1 MSHEEEQKEFSHKKA
16 QKAQKG
22 SGQASETIADEN
34 RSGQVSRTTIAD
46 EELEAAMERER
57 GELEKT
63 WACPTGIRGWF
74 TDTDHKSIAIRYIVT
89 AFVFFVLGGLEA
101 ALMRIQLA
109 RPENHFLSPDKY
121 NQIFTVHGTT
131 MMFLFAVPIM
141 TAMGIYLVP
150 LMVGARDVAFPR
162 LNLFGYFIYLFGGI
176 FLYVGFFLNTG
187 PDAGWFAYVP
197 LSGPGFSPG
206 KRVDVWAQM
215 ITFTEISALV
225 GAIVVIGTAFKMR
238 APGMT
243 LNRIPLFVWAQVI
256 TAFMIIFAMPA
267 VMLASGLLASD
278 RLIDTHFFNP
288 AEGGDAILY
297 QHLFWFFGHPEVY
310 IIFIPALGFISP
322 IIITFARRK
331 IFGHLALVLS
341 LISTAFIGF
350 GLWVHHMFA
359 TPIPQMGQSF
369 FSAASMMIAI
379 PSGVQIFCWIATL
392 WGGKLN
398 MKTPLYFVLGF
409 FVIFVLGGLTGVM
422 QASVPLDLQ
431 LHDTFFV
438 VGHFHYVLIGGAVFP
453 LFGAF
458 YYWFP
463 KWTGRMLSE
472 WAGRWNFWLMFVGFN
487 LVFFPMHILGLN
499 GMPRRVYTYL
509 PETGWGTLNLI
520 ASIGAFILASGVAVF
535 VINVF
540 WARRAGV
547 IAGNN
552 PWAADSLEWSIT
564 SPPPHYN
571 FHNIPVVQG
580 RYPIWQATEDAPV
593 VRGLSTTKRET
604 LVTSVMDAQ
613 PELRFDIP
621 GPSIWPVMVALGAAT
636 ALIPGIFT
644 PWAFL
649 VGAILTGAAL
659 TCWFFGDPNYENK
672 TARETGEHVQPVS
685 HTELRP
691 EEV

>member
-1 MSHEEEQKEFSHKKA
+1 MSHEKA
-16 QKAQKG
+16 QKR
-22 SGQASETIADEN
+22 DEP
-34 RSGQVSRTTIAD
+34 RPRRVARV
-46 EELEAAMERER
+46 ELDNNELAAVMERER
-57 GELEKT
+57 QELERT
-63 WACPTGIRGWF
+63 WARPRGLRGWF
-74 TDTDHKSIAIRYIVT
+74 TDTDHKAIALRYIVT

-141 TAMGIYLVP
+141 TALGIYLVP

-162 LNLFGYFIYLFGGI
+162 LNLYGYFVYLVGGI
-176 FLYVGFFLNTG
+176 LLYTGFLLNIG

-197 LSGPGFSPG
+197 LSGPAFSPG
-206 KRVDVWAQM
+206 KRVDIWAQM

-238 APGMT
+238 APGMS
-243 LNRIPLFVWAQVI
+243 LNRLPLFVWAQVV
-256 TAFMIIFAMPA
+256 TSFMIIFAMPA
-267 VMLASGLLASD
+267 VMLASSFLASD

-322 IIITFARRK
+322 IVVTFARRK
-331 IFGHLALVLS
+331 IFGYLAMVLS
-341 LISTAFIGF
+341 LTSTAFIGF

-369 FSAASMMIAI
+369 FTAASMMIAI

-392 WGGKLN
+392 WGSKLN
-398 MKTPLYFVLGF
+398 LKTPLLFVLGF
-409 FVIFVLGGLTGVM
+409 FAIFILGGMTGVM
-422 QASVPLDLQ
+422 LASVPLDLQ
-431 LHDTFFV
+431 IHDTFFV
-438 VGHFHYVLIGGAVFP
+438 VAHLHYVLIGGAVFP

-472 WAGRWNFWLMFVGFN
+472 GAGRLNFWLMFIGFN
-487 LVFFPMHILGLN
+487 LVFFPMHQLGLN

-520 ASIGAFILASGVAVF
+520 ASIGAFILASGVLVFIINAV
-535 VINVF
+535 
-540 WARRAGV
+540 WALRAGAV
-547 IAGNN
+547 AGDN
-552 PWAADSLEWSIT
+552 PWAADSLEWST
-564 SPPPHYN
+564 SSPPPNYN
-571 FHNIPVVQG
+571 FHNLPVVQG
-580 RYPIWQATEDAPV
+580 RYPIWEATADAPV

-604 LVTSVMDAQ
+604 LVTSVLDAQ

-621 GPSIWPVMVALGAAT
+621 GPSIWPALLALAT
-636 ALIPGIFT
+636 AVTFIIGIFT

-649 VGAILTGAAL
+649 VGAILAGITL

-672 TARETGEHVQPVS
+672 TARETGQRSEKVSPQP
-685 HTELRP
+685 ELQP
-691 EEV
+691 KEA

>member
-1 MSHEEEQKEFSHKKA
+1 MNHEEEKKDLSHEEA
-16 QKAQKG
+16 QRE
-22 SGQASETIADEN
+22 SG
-34 RSGQVSRTTIAD
+34 RPLRTTISD
-46 EELEAAMERER
+46 EELVAAMERER
-57 GELEKT
+57 EELERT
-63 WACPTGIRGWF
+63 WARPTGIRGWF
-74 TDTDHKSIAIRYIVT
+74 TDTDHKVIAMRYIVT
-89 AFVFFVLGGLEA
+89 AFVFFVLGGIEA

-109 RPENHFLSPDKY
+109 RPDNHFLSPDQY

-131 MMFLFAVPIM
+131 MMFLFAVPIV

-162 LNLFGYFIYLFGGI
+162 LNLFGYFIYLIGGI
-176 FLYVGFFLNTG
+176 FLYTGFFLNTG

-197 LSGPGFSPG
+197 LSGPAYSPG

-243 LNRIPLFVWAQVI
+243 LNRLPLFVWAQVI

-267 VMLASGLLASD
+267 VMLASGFLASD

-331 IFGHLALVLS
+331 IFGFLALVLS
-341 LISTAFIGF
+341 LISTGFLGF

-398 MKTPLYFVLGF
+398 IKTPLLFVLGF
-409 FVIFVLGGLTGVM
+409 FAIFVLGGLTGVM
-422 QASVPLDLQ
+422 LASVPLDLQ
-431 LHDTFFV
+431 IHDTFFV
-438 VGHFHYVLIGGAVFP
+438 VAHLHYVLIGGSVFP

-472 WAGRWNFWLMFVGFN
+472 SAGRWNFWLMFVGFN
-487 LVFFPMHILGLN
+487 LVFFPMHQLGLN

-520 ASIGAFILASGVAVF
+520 ASIGAFILAAGVAVF

-547 IAGNN
+547 VAGDN
-552 PWAADSLEWSIT
+552 PWAADSLEWSVP
-564 SPPPHYN
+564 SPPPTYN

-580 RYPIWQATEDAPV
+580 RYPIWQATADAPV

-604 LVTSVMDAQ
+604 IVTSVMDAQ

-621 GPSIWPVMVALGAAT
+621 GPSIWPVMVALGTAV

-644 PWAFL
+644 PWAFP
-649 VGAILTGAAL
+649 VGAFLTGAAL

-672 TARETGEHVQPVS
+672 TARATGKRSETVSPAPELQPK
-685 HTELRP
+685 
-691 EEV
+691 EV

>member
-1 MSHEEEQKEFSHKKA
+1 MSYEEAQQNFSRKKA
-16 QKAQKG
+16 EKAREERR
-22 SGQASETIADEN
+22 A
-34 RSGQVSRTTIAD
+34 SRTTIAD
-46 EELEAAMERER
+46 EELESAMTRERE
-57 GELEKT
+57 ELERS
-63 WACPTGIRGWF
+63 WARPSGLRGWF
-74 TDTDHKSIAIRYIVT
+74 TDTDHKVIGMRYIKT
-89 AFVFFVLGGLEA
+89 AFVFFMLGGMEA
-101 ALMRIQLA
+101 VLMRIQLA
-109 RPENHFLSPDKY
+109 RPENHFLSPDQY
-121 NQIFTVHGTT
+121 NQVFTVHGTT

-176 FLYVGFFLNTG
+176 FLYAGFFLNTG

-197 LSGPGFSPG
+197 LSGPAYSPG
-206 KRVDVWAQM
+206 KRVDIWAQM

-243 LNRIPLFVWAQVI
+243 LNRIPLFVWAQVV
-256 TAFMIIFAMPA
+256 TAFMIIFAMPS
-267 VMLASGLLASD
+267 VMLASGFLASD

-288 AEGGDAILY
+288 AEGGDTILY

-398 MKTPLYFVLGF
+398 IKTPLLFVLGF
-409 FVIFVLGGLTGVM
+409 FAIFILGGLTGVM
-422 QASVPLDLQ
+422 LASVPLDLQ
-431 LHDTFFV
+431 IHDTFFV
-438 VGHFHYVLIGGAVFP
+438 VAHLHYVLIGGSVFP
-453 LFGAF
+453 LFGAL

-472 WAGRWNFWLMFVGFN
+472 WAGRWNFWLMFIGFN
-487 LVFFPMHILGLN
+487 LVFFPMHQLGLN

-520 ASIGAFILASGVAVF
+520 ASIGALVLGSGVLVF
-535 VINVF
+535 LANVI

-547 IAGNN
+547 VAGDN
-552 PWAADSLEWSIT
+552 PWAADSLEWSIP
-564 SPPPHYN
+564 SPPPNYN
-571 FHNIPVVQG
+571 FHNIPMVQG

-593 VRGLSTTKRET
+593 VRGLSSNKREA

-621 GPSIWPVMVALGAAT
+621 GPSIWPVMVALGAAA

-659 TCWFFGDPNYENK
+659 VCWFFGDPNYENK
-672 TARETGEHVQPVS
+672 TARETGERSESAPRAPELQPK
-685 HTELRP
+685 
-691 EEV
+691 EV